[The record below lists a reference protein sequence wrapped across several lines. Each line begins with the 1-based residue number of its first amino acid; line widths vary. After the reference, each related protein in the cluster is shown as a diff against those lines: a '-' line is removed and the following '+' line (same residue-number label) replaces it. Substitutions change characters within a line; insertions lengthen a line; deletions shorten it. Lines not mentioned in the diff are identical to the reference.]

1 MLFTSLIR
9 GCKLGCLAFLQ
20 LWWNSNR
27 WKSNEPCFREKSYLF
42 LLMAETSA
50 GFRSISSFISICIL
64 WFLPTLLIFLCALF
78 CWWIFSTWLHL
89 PHNLKWF
96 FFREVMKC
104 PFPQNSIGFCVT
116 RLTRR
121 SCVVYWLKAW
131 IYLTATWMRCKNCEF
146 HWRPKTRGLCLRKLL
161 VFKGIV
167 WVYKFMGF

>member
-1 MLFTSLIR
+1 M
-9 GCKLGCLAFLQ
+9 AFLQ

-27 WKSNEPCFREKSYLF
+27 WKSNELCFQEKSYLF

-104 PFPQNSIGFCVT
+104 PFPQNSIDFCVT
-116 RLTRR
+116 RLTRGSR
-121 SCVVYWLKAW
+121 VVFHWLKAW

-146 HWRPKTRGLCLRKLL
+146 HWRPKTWGLFLYKLL
-161 VFKGIV
+161 VFEGIV
-167 WVYKFMGF
+167 WVSKFMGF